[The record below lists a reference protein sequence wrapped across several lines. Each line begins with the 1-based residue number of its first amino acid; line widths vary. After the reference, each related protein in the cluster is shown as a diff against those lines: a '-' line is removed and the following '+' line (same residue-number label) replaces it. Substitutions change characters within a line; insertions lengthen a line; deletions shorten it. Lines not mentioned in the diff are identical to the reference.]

1 MARHLSDRMEGKSRV
16 SWIDLAL
23 KSLQLSFYLFMVVE
37 DAVIRS
43 LYKAG
48 SSLIRCHVD
57 QQIIE
62 LLESLLIQDS
72 PLVFF

>member
-1 MARHLSDRMEGKSRV
+1 MEGKSRV
-16 SWIDLAL
+16 SRIDLAL
-23 KSLQLSFYLFMVVE
+23 QSLQLSFYLFIVVE

-43 LYKAG
+43 LDRAG
-48 SSLIRCHVD
+48 SRLIRCCID

-62 LLESLLIQDS
+62 LLESLLIQDC